1 MEEASEPEPA
11 GDPVRRR
18 GRPRRWEDAAA
29 KHRGYRQRQ
38 AAVNRAMGELVYA
51 VLNAR
56 LEDPELQTRINAAT
70 DDVAV
75 LEALTAYY
83 RARHWLWPGRED

>member
-1 MEEASEPEPA
+1 VREEA
-11 GDPVRRR
+11 GKR
-18 GRPRRWEDAAA
+18 GRPRVWETPAA
-29 KHRGYRQRQ
+29 KHRAQRERR
-38 AAVNRAMGELVYA
+38 AAVNRALDAFMLA

-56 LEDPELQTRINAAT
+56 LEDPELQARVNAAR

-83 RARHWLWPGRED
+83 RKRHW